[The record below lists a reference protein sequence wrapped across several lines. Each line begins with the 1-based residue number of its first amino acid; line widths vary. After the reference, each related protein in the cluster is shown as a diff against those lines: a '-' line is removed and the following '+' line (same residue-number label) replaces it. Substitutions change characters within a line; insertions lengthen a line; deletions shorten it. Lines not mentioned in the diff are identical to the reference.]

1 MQGLGWPDLLI
12 AGIVLIGAFMGLK
25 RGFISALT
33 GFVAVAVGVFAAFR
47 YDGMWDGGVAAI
59 THISP
64 GSAHVVGMV
73 LFAIVA
79 YAVTVAVGVLFAR
92 IAKLPGLNLV
102 NALLGAGVGALEA
115 IALLWLIIYVA
126 LFCPLPADLRAD
138 LHRSSFVAILTAPNA
153 QVDNSVRSLLP
164 WIARPFVAPF
174 FDNHK
179 P

>member
-12 AGIVLIGAFMGLK
+12 AGIVLIGALMGLK

-33 GFVAVAVGVFAAFR
+33 GFVAVAIAVFAAFR
-47 YDGMWDGGVAAI
+47 YNGMWDGWVGAL
-59 THISP
+59 TRLGP
-64 GSAHVVGMV
+64 GSAHVVAMV

-79 YAVTVAVGVLFAR
+79 YALTVAAGVFFAR

-102 NALLGAGVGALEA
+102 NAILGAGVGALEA
-115 IALLWLIIYVA
+115 VALLWLVIYIA
-126 LFCPLPADLRAD
+126 LFFPLSADLRAD
-138 LHRSSFVAILTAPNA
+138 LHRSSFVAALAAPNA
-153 QVDNSVRSLLP
+153 QVDGSVRSLLP